1 MQLRIKR
8 VNNLFEMT
16 DITADLQGFYPITE
30 AKPLV
35 LSNVKVAMLDGTIS
49 MAKLALPQHEAA
61 IISLDNLELSRLFTL
76 LKVTQFAASGK
87 VSGEL
92 PFFINNNQW
101 IVKDGWLANSSYLTL
116 RLDKDFV
123 DSIDD
128 SNMTAGVAMAW
139 LRYLEISR
147 SWTRVNLSNL
157 GELVLEAEI
166 QGKNP
171 LEDKRRQVN
180 LNYRHQENIFQL
192 WRSLRFGSQ
201 LEEWLEKSLSDLGS
215 ESE

>member
-1 MQLRIKR
+1 
-8 VNNLFEMT
+8 MT

-101 IVKDGWLANSSYLTL
+101 IVKRW
-116 RLDKDFV
+116 V
-123 DSIDD
+123 
-128 SNMTAGVAMAW
+128 AG
-139 LRYLEISR
+139 
-147 SWTRVNLSNL
+147 
-157 GELVLEAEI
+157 
-166 QGKNP
+166 
-171 LEDKRRQVN
+171 
-180 LNYRHQENIFQL
+180 
-192 WRSLRFGSQ
+192 
-201 LEEWLEKSLSDLGS
+201 
-215 ESE
+215 

>member
-1 MQLRIKR
+1 MAL
-8 VNNLFEMT
+8 
-16 DITADLQGFYPITE
+16 LQALHPCSS
-30 AKPLV
+30 K
-35 LSNVKVAMLDGTIS
+35 
-49 MAKLALPQHEAA
+49 ALPPAP
-61 IISLDNLELSRLFTL
+61 
-76 LKVTQFAASGK
+76 G
-87 VSGEL
+87 
-92 PFFINNNQW
+92 

>member
-1 MQLRIKR
+1 
-8 VNNLFEMT
+8 
-16 DITADLQGFYPITE
+16 
-30 AKPLV
+30 
-35 LSNVKVAMLDGTIS
+35 
-49 MAKLALPQHEAA
+49 
-61 IISLDNLELSRLFTL
+61 
-76 LKVTQFAASGK
+76 
-87 VSGEL
+87 
-92 PFFINNNQW
+92 
-101 IVKDGWLANSSYLTL
+101 ANSSYLTL